1 MDERKVLLG
10 SHARSAQGA
19 TDLSADG
26 ADAALA
32 FDLEVGVP
40 DGTLPL
46 LRAAASCAGVEARA
60 PLLDARLARSV
71 VPTAARHKLGRTH
84 GNRLLRDAVAD
95 LLPRD
100 ALTPEPAALPPIGA
114 WLRGPLR
121 SMFNDLVK
129 APTARIRTLLHPRAI
144 DEVLRHSLAP
154 RGDAR
159 QAWALFALELWAR
172 AR

>member
-1 MDERKVLLG
+1 M
-10 SHARSAQGA
+10 
-19 TDLSADG
+19 
-26 ADAALA
+26 A

-46 LRAAASCAGVEARA
+46 LRAAAACAGVEARA

-71 VPTAARHKLGRTH
+71 VPAAARHKLGRTH

-100 ALTPEPAALPPIGA
+100 ALTPEPPPPVPAGA

-121 SMFNDLVK
+121 SMLQDLVK
-129 APTARIRTLLHPRAI
+129 SPTARIRALLDPRAI

-159 QAWALFALELWAR
+159 QAWALLALEIWAR
-172 AR
+172 GR